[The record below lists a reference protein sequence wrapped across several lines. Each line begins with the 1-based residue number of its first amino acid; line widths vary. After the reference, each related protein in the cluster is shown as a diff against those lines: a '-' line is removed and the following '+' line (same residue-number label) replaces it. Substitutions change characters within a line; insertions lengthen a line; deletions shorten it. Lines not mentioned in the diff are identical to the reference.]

1 MKWMPRTELQTIEI
15 GHRTIIFTILFL
27 LSIYLLWKLN
37 GIVTGLFIS
46 FLLMTA
52 VNPLVVA
59 LERWRIPRQISGL
72 VVLLLILGA
81 FASGIAALVP
91 PVIDQTGAF
100 LTQLPHL
107 AEQLGLKLD
116 QAFISSQLG
125 SIPQN
130 VLRVISSAFSNV
142 LAVFAVLVISYYLIL
157 ERKRMS
163 KRLTV
168 LFGDEEPEVESLLT
182 QVEAKLG
189 GWIRGQITLSLII
202 GVAVYIGLFILSIPY
217 AVPLAIIAGVLEVV
231 PNIGPTI
238 SMIPA
243 AIVGFT
249 ISPLH
254 GGIVILLYFAI
265 QQLENYLI
273 VPLVMKKAVG
283 LNPLVTL
290 ISLMVGLT
298 LGGPIGAIL
307 AVPLVLTGQVLFP
320 YFYRK
325 SAKQ

>member
-1 MKWMPRTELQTIEI
+1 MQRSERQTIEI

-27 LSIYLLWKLN
+27 LSVYLLWKLN

-46 FLLMTA
+46 FLIMTA

-59 LERWRIPRQISGL
+59 LEKWRVPRQISGL
-72 VVLLLILGA
+72 LILLLILGSL
-81 FASGIAALVP
+81 ASGIAVLVP
-91 PVIDQTGAF
+91 AMIDQTGTF

-107 AEQLGLKLD
+107 AEQLGFELD
-116 QAFISSQLG
+116 PAFISSQLG

-130 VLRVISSAFSNV
+130 VFRVISGAFSNV
-142 LAVFAVLVISYYLIL
+142 LAVFAVLVVSYYLIL
-157 ERKRMS
+157 ERKYIP

-168 LFGDEEPEVESLLT
+168 LFGDGEPEVEALLT
-182 QVEAKLG
+182 HIEVRLG
-189 GWIRGQITLSLII
+189 GWIRGQIVLCLII
-202 GVAVYIGLFILSIPY
+202 GAAVYVGLFALSIPY
-217 AVPLAIIAGVLEVV
+217 AIPLAIIGGVLEAV
-231 PNIGPTI
+231 PNIGPTV

-254 GGIVILLYFAI
+254 GGIVVLLYFAI

-273 VPLVMKKAVG
+273 VPFVMRKAVG

-290 ISLMVGLT
+290 VSLMIGLK
-298 LGGPIGAIL
+298 LGGPIGAVL
-307 AVPLVLTGQVLFP
+307 AVPTVLIGQILFP
-320 YFYRK
+320 YFYNR